1 MSHSGV
7 KHLGGVVS
15 LSEVWNCWGCEVLG
29 KSSFIGEVFNLDF
42 VCERVDGCRE

>member
-1 MSHSGV
+1 MSHSGL
-7 KHLGGVVS
+7 KRLGGVVS
-15 LSEVWNCWGCEVLG
+15 LSEVCDCWVLG